1 MIFRY
6 DDDSVFD
13 GEWEDAPGYG
23 VQFISFYEPVKDH
36 PVLRHQGD
44 FYRLDDDGSVVAMDM
59 QSLLRYV
66 ADDLVLVERKSLT
79 SDTKLQAM
87 IDLVVDLGLVKVGS
101 MVSQHQWTKIYSHAK
116 QDRDSL
122 R

>member
-6 DDDSVFD
+6 DDNSVFK
-13 GEWEDAPGYG
+13 GEWKDAPPYG
-23 VQFISFYEPVKDH
+23 VQFVSYFDSVKEH

-44 FYRLDDDGSVVAMDM
+44 FYRVDEDGSVVAMDM
-59 QSLLRYV
+59 QSLIRYV
-66 ADDLVLVERKSLT
+66 ADDLKV
-79 SDTKLQAM
+79 
-87 IDLVVDLGLVKVGS
+87 IKVGS
-101 MVSQHQWTKIYSHAK
+101 MVSQHKWTEIYNHAT